1 MTINQLLHDIQ
12 IQQQI
17 QLTSALKAVTELDI
31 RQTQVLKLI
40 ANKPG
45 LIQKDIADAVNHRA
59 ASVSVLLKNLEK
71 AGYLVREIPDDNT
84 RNKQIFLTEQGQHV
98 VDVFTQAQADIH
110 ERLLSQLTPSQQDE
124 LAQLLTL
131 VKTGLTQ

>member
-1 MTINQLLHDIQ
+1 MTINQLLHNIQ

-17 QLTSALKAVTELDI
+17 QLTSSLKAVTELDI

-84 RNKQIFLTEQGQHV
+84 RNKQIFLTAQGQHV
-98 VDVFTQAQADIH
+98 VDVFTQTQTDIH
-110 ERLLSQLTPSQQDE
+110 ARLLSQLTPAQQDE
-124 LAQLLTL
+124 LARLLTL